1 MRDFSKYVAVL
12 ATSAISTLGVVAL
25 APTASADTVGCVTR
39 GEYRQVHTN
48 MYIHR
53 VHTIFDTRGVAYSS
67 DGLTRIYRVCN
78 IYPRKYSVVVKYMN
92 MTPKM
97 VTSKSWRLR

>member
-1 MRDFSKYVAVL
+1 MRDLTKCVAVL
-12 ATSAISTLGVVAL
+12 AATAISTMGVVAL

-39 GEYRQVHTN
+39 AEYRQVHTN

-53 VHTIFDTRGVAYSS
+53 VHTIFDTRGASYGS
-67 DGLTRIYRVCN
+67 DGLSRIYRVCN
-78 IYPRKYSVVVKYMN
+78 IYPSKYSVVVRYMN

-97 VTSKSWRLR
+97 VTTKAWRAR